1 MAANLHPCPCCG
13 YPTLAERPHG
23 TFAICPICWW
33 EDDDLQVADPS
44 LRGGANAVC
53 LSEAR
58 ASYEAIGAIEPRW
71 VARVRPPTEAE
82 RAARARAYA

>member
-1 MAANLHPCPCCG
+1 MVANHQPCPCCG
-13 YPTLAERPHG
+13 YPTLDERTPG
-23 TFAICPICWW
+23 PFAICPICWW
-33 EDDDLQVADPS
+33 EDDAVQAADPS
-44 LRGGANAVC
+44 LSGGANEVC

-71 VARVRPPTEAE
+71 VAMVRPPSEAE